1 MESHNLPPNLLPWRK
16 EFEIKVDRLLRIVGR
31 YLSEEEVSEVKRA
44 CIYGAFAH
52 QEQFRSSGEPYIF
65 HPIAVAL
72 ILSEVQID
80 KASLVGAI
88 LHDVIEDTEIGF
100 DEIKHE
106 FGEEVAQIVDGV
118 TKLTKIKFR
127 SKEEAKAENFRK
139 MILAMTKD
147 LRIIMVKLADR
158 LHNMRTLGSLPTYK
172 KRRIAYETLEVYAPI
187 AARLGMYVLQVYL
200 ENLCFENIYP
210 MRHAVLAKAI
220 DEKYAN
226 ESENL
231 TRIKD
236 TIYDRLVRSNI
247 LSRIST
253 RQKHLW
259 SIYNKLKIKGKIE
272 LVYDIF
278 AIRVIVSTVDECY
291 RVLGMVHQLYKPI
304 IGGFKDY
311 IAIPKGN
318 GYQSLH
324 TIVFGRN
331 GLPVEVQIR
340 TRDMHV
346 IAEAGAAAHWR
357 YKDAYEGQEHNQIRT
372 NKWLDSVTEL
382 QDSGISSEEFME
394 AMKAN
399 LFPKEIYLFTPKGRI
414 IELPK
419 GSTGIDFAYAVH
431 TEVGNRCKTIIVD
444 GQEVPFS
451 QSLHNGQ
458 TVEIITEQGLR
469 PSPKWL
475 DYVVSA
481 RARTSI
487 LTYLSKLPND
497 VSLCIGEA
505 LLANALEEKGIL
517 LDEFTSTDRDI
528 LLEELDL
535 GTKED
540 LLIGIG
546 RGKYPMHYVI
556 NRFLVKQGLEV
567 EMHEAPEEDE
577 DGLEVSSDI
586 IIGAEK
592 MKTTL
597 GRCCYPLPGESIIGY
612 LSQRHGMVIHQVDC
626 ANVENYKKQAD
637 RWIPLAWSKK
647 AQGDFP
653 VQLTL
658 IAKNRRGAIASV
670 SAKVTEMNLDFG
682 EFMSEPMSD
691 DLVRIRFVVDVED
704 RKHLADIMRE
714 IRLLPLVERVS
725 RR

>member
-31 YLSEEEVSEVKRA
+31 YLSEEEVQEVKRA

-80 KASLVGAI
+80 KSSLVGAI
-88 LHDVIEDTEIGF
+88 LHDVIEDTEIGYE
-100 DEIKHE
+100 EIKLE

-158 LHNMRTLGSLPTYK
+158 LHNMRTLGSLPAYK
-172 KRRIAYETLEVYAPI
+172 KRRIANETLEVYAPI

-236 TIYDRLVRSNI
+236 AIYDRLVRSNI

-431 TEVGNRCKTIIVD
+431 TEVGNRCKAIIVD
-444 GQEVPFS
+444 GQEVSFS

-458 TVEIITEQGLR
+458 TVEIVTEQGLR

-497 VSLCIGEA
+497 VSICIGEE
-505 LLANALEEKGIL
+505 LLTKALEEKGIL
-517 LDEFTSTDRDI
+517 LDDFTSTDRDV

-535 GTKED
+535 GTKEE
-540 LLIGIG
+540 LLMGIG

-567 EMHEAPEEDE
+567 EMHEAPEEED

-612 LSQRHGMVIHQVDC
+612 LSQRQGMVIHQVDC

>member
-1 MESHNLPPNLLPWRK
+1 MESSKLPPNLLPWHK
-16 EFEIKVDRLLRIVGR
+16 EFEIKVGRLLRIVGR
-31 YLSEEEVSEVKRA
+31 YLSEEEVNEVKRA
-44 CIYGAFAH
+44 CIFGAFAH

-65 HPIAVAL
+65 HPLAVAL

-88 LHDVIEDTEIGF
+88 LHDVIEDTDIGY
-100 DEIKHE
+100 DEIAHE
-106 FGEEVAQIVDGV
+106 FGDDVAKIVDGV

-158 LHNMRTLGSLPTYK
+158 LHNMRTLGALPAYK
-172 KRRIAYETLEVYAPI
+172 KRRIANETLEVYAPI

-210 MRHAVLAKAI
+210 MRSAVLSKAI
-220 DEKYAN
+220 EEKYASEN
-226 ESENL
+226 ENL

-236 TIYDRLVRSNI
+236 CIYDRLVRSNI

-253 RQKHLW
+253 RKKHLW
-259 SIYNKLKIKGKIE
+259 SIYNKLKVKGKIE

-357 YKDAYEGQEHNQIRT
+357 YKDAYDGQGHNQMRT

-414 IELPK
+414 LELPK

-431 TEVGNRCKTIIVD
+431 TEVGDRCKAIIVD

-458 TVEIITEQGLR
+458 TVEVITEQGVR
-469 PSPKWL
+469 PTPKWL

-487 LTYLSKLPND
+487 LSYLSRLSNEAAFAA
-497 VSLCIGEA
+497 GEA
-505 LLANALEEKGIL
+505 LLFTELASKGIIL
-517 LDEFTSTDRDI
+517 SDFSEEEAAQ
-528 LLEELDL
+528 LLEELEL
-535 GTKED
+535 GTKEE
-540 LLIGIG
+540 LLTAIG
-546 RGKYPMHYVI
+546 RGKYPMHFII

-567 EMHEAPEEDE
+567 EMHESTDDDD

-586 IIGAEK
+586 IIGAET

-612 LSQRHGMVIHQVDC
+612 LSQKHGMVIHQVDC
-626 ANVENYKKQAD
+626 ANVENYKKQTD

-682 EFMSEPMSD
+682 EFTSEPMSD
-691 DLVRIRFVVDVED
+691 DLVKIRFVVDVED

-714 IRLLPLVERVS
+714 LRLLPLVERVS

>member
-31 YLSEEEVSEVKRA
+31 YLSEEEVQEVKRA

-80 KASLVGAI
+80 KSSLVGAI
-88 LHDVIEDTEIGF
+88 LHDVIEDTEIGYE
-100 DEIKHE
+100 EIKLE

-158 LHNMRTLGSLPTYK
+158 LHNMRTLGSLPAYK
-172 KRRIAYETLEVYAPI
+172 KRRIANETLEVYAPI

-236 TIYDRLVRSNI
+236 AIYDRLVRSNI

-444 GQEVPFS
+444 GQEVSFS

-458 TVEIITEQGLR
+458 TVEIVTEQGLR

-497 VSLCIGEA
+497 VSICIGEE
-505 LLANALEEKGIL
+505 LLTKALEEKGIL
-517 LDEFTSTDRDI
+517 LDDFTSTDRDV

-535 GTKED
+535 GTKEE
-540 LLIGIG
+540 LLMGIG

-567 EMHEAPEEDE
+567 EMHEAPEEED

-612 LSQRHGMVIHQVDC
+612 LSQRQGMVIHQVDC

>member
-1 MESHNLPPNLLPWRK
+1 MENIQLPPNLLPWRK
-16 EFEIKVDRLLRIVGR
+16 EFEIKVDRLVRIIRR
-31 YLSEEEVSEVKRA
+31 YLTPEEVDEVRRA
-44 CIYGAFAH
+44 CVYGAFAH

-65 HPIAVAL
+65 HPLAVAL

-88 LHDVIEDTEIGF
+88 LHDVIEDTEIGY
-100 DEIKHE
+100 DEIAIE
-106 FGEEVAQIVDGV
+106 FGDDVAKIVDGV
-118 TKLTKIKFR
+118 TKLTQIKFR

-158 LHNMRTLGSLPTYK
+158 LHNMRTLGALPAYK
-172 KRRIAYETLEVYAPI
+172 KRRIAYETLEIYAPI

-210 MRHAVLAKAI
+210 MRYAVLAKAI
-220 DEKYAN
+220 EEKYEN
-226 ESENL
+226 ESQNL
-231 TRIKD
+231 TKIKD

-253 RQKHLW
+253 RKKHLW
-259 SIYNKLKIKGKIE
+259 SIYNKLKVKGKIE

-357 YKDAYEGQEHNQIRT
+357 YKDAYEGQGHNQMRT

-382 QDSGISSEEFME
+382 QDSGVSSEEFME

-431 TEVGNRCKTIIVD
+431 TEVGNHCQTVLVD
-444 GQEVPFS
+444 GQEVPLS

-458 TVEIITEQGLR
+458 TVEIITNEHVH
-469 PSPKWL
+469 PTAKWL

-487 LTYLSKLPND
+487 LSYLSRL
-497 VSLCIGEA
+497 S
-505 LLANALEEKGIL
+505 
-517 LDEFTSTDRDI
+517 DRDAYVAGESLLFTELETKGVVLDDFTQQERDL
-528 LLEELDL
+528 LLEEVEL
-535 GTKED
+535 GTKEE
-540 LLIGIG
+540 LLMAIG
-546 RGKYPMHYVI
+546 RGKYPVHYI
-556 NRFLVKQGLEV
+556 LNRFLVKQGLAAEV
-567 EMHEAPEEDE
+567 HETSELDD
-577 DGLEVSSDI
+577 DGLEVSNDI

-612 LSQRHGMVIHQVDC
+612 LSQKHGMVIHQVDC
-626 ANVENYKKQAD
+626 TNVENYKKQTD

-682 EFMSEPMSD
+682 EFTSEPISEG
-691 DLVRIRFVVDVED
+691 LVKIRFVVDVSD

-714 IRLLPLVERVS
+714 LRLLPLVERVS

>member
-1 MESHNLPPNLLPWRK
+1 
-16 EFEIKVDRLLRIVGR
+16 
-31 YLSEEEVSEVKRA
+31 
-44 CIYGAFAH
+44 
-52 QEQFRSSGEPYIF
+52 
-65 HPIAVAL
+65 
-72 ILSEVQID
+72 
-80 KASLVGAI
+80 
-88 LHDVIEDTEIGF
+88 
-100 DEIKHE
+100 
-106 FGEEVAQIVDGV
+106 
-118 TKLTKIKFR
+118 
-127 SKEEAKAENFRK
+127 
-139 MILAMTKD
+139 
-147 LRIIMVKLADR
+147 
-158 LHNMRTLGSLPTYK
+158 
-172 KRRIAYETLEVYAPI
+172 
-187 AARLGMYVLQVYL
+187 
-200 ENLCFENIYP
+200 
-210 MRHAVLAKAI
+210 
-220 DEKYAN
+220 
-226 ESENL
+226 
-231 TRIKD
+231 
-236 TIYDRLVRSNI
+236 
-247 LSRIST
+247 
-253 RQKHLW
+253 
-259 SIYNKLKIKGKIE
+259 
-272 LVYDIF
+272 
-278 AIRVIVSTVDECY
+278 
-291 RVLGMVHQLYKPI
+291 MVHQLYKPI

-357 YKDAYEGQEHNQIRT
+357 YKDAYDGQGHNQMRT

-414 IELPK
+414 LELPK

-431 TEVGNRCKTIIVD
+431 TEVGDRCKAIIVD

-458 TVEIITEQGLR
+458 TVEVITEQGVR
-469 PSPKWL
+469 PTPKWL

-487 LTYLSKLPND
+487 LSYLSRLSNEAAFAA
-497 VSLCIGEA
+497 GEA
-505 LLANALEEKGIL
+505 LLFTELASKGIIL
-517 LDEFTSTDRDI
+517 SDFSEEEAAQ
-528 LLEELDL
+528 LLEELEL
-535 GTKED
+535 GTKEE
-540 LLIGIG
+540 LLTAIG
-546 RGKYPMHYVI
+546 RGKYPMHFII

-567 EMHEAPEEDE
+567 EMHESTDDDD

-586 IIGAEK
+586 IIGAET

-612 LSQRHGMVIHQVDC
+612 LSQKHGMVIHQVDC
-626 ANVENYKKQAD
+626 ANVENYKKQTD

-682 EFMSEPMSD
+682 EFTSEPMSD
-691 DLVRIRFVVDVED
+691 DLVKIRFVVDVED

-714 IRLLPLVERVS
+714 LRLLPLVERVS

>member
-1 MESHNLPPNLLPWRK
+1 MEKYQLPPNLLPWRK
-16 EFEIKVDRLLRIVGR
+16 EFEIKVGRLLRIVGR
-31 YLSEEEVSEVKRA
+31 YLSEEEVKEVERA

-65 HPIAVAL
+65 HPLAVAL
-72 ILSEVQID
+72 ILTEVQID
-80 KASLVGAI
+80 KASLVGAV
-88 LHDVIEDTEIGF
+88 LHDVIEDTEIGY
-100 DEIKHE
+100 DEIAHE

-118 TKLTKIKFR
+118 TKLTQIKFR

-158 LHNMRTLGSLPTYK
+158 LHNMRTLGALAAYK
-172 KRRIAYETLEVYAPI
+172 KRRIANETLEIYAPI
-187 AARLGMYVLQVYL
+187 AARLGMYALQVYL

-210 MRHAVLAKAI
+210 MRYAVLSKAI
-220 DEKYAN
+220 EEKYES

-236 TIYDRLVRSNI
+236 TIYDRLVRGNI

-253 RQKHLW
+253 RKKHLW
-259 SIYNKLKIKGKIE
+259 SIYNKLKVKGKIE

-357 YKDAYEGQEHNQIRT
+357 YKDAYEGQQNQIRT

-382 QDSGISSEEFME
+382 QDSAISSVEFME

-431 TEVGNRCKTIIVD
+431 TEVGNHCRAIIVD
-444 GQEVPFS
+444 GQQVPFS

-458 TVEIITEQGLR
+458 TVEIITEEERR

-487 LTYLSKLPND
+487 LAYLSKLSSEEAYN
-497 VSLCIGEA
+497 IGER
-505 LLANALEEKGIL
+505 LLALELENKGII
-517 LDEFTSTDRDI
+517 LDDFGEKDQEV
-528 LLEELDL
+528 LLEELEL
-535 GTKED
+535 GSKEE
-540 LLIGIG
+540 LLISIG
-546 RGKYPMHYVI
+546 RGKYPMHYII

-567 EMHEAPEEDE
+567 EMHEAPDEDE

-626 ANVENYKKQAD
+626 ANVENYKKHED

-647 AQGDFP
+647 ARGDFP

-682 EFMSEPMSD
+682 EFTSEPMSD
-691 DLVRIRFVVDVED
+691 DIVKIRFVVDVQD

-714 IRLLPLVERVS
+714 LRLLPMVERVS

>member
-1 MESHNLPPNLLPWRK
+1 MEKYQLPPNLLPWRK
-16 EFEIKVDRLLRIVGR
+16 EFEIKVGRLLRIVGR
-31 YLSEEEVSEVKRA
+31 YLSEEEVKEVERA

-65 HPIAVAL
+65 HPLAVAL
-72 ILSEVQID
+72 ILTEVQID
-80 KASLVGAI
+80 KASLVGAV
-88 LHDVIEDTEIGF
+88 LHDVIEDTDIGY
-100 DEIKHE
+100 DEIAHE

-118 TKLTKIKFR
+118 TKLTQIKFR

-158 LHNMRTLGSLPTYK
+158 LHNMRTLGALVAYK
-172 KRRIAYETLEVYAPI
+172 KRRIANETLEIYAPI
-187 AARLGMYVLQVYL
+187 AARLGMYALQVYL

-210 MRHAVLAKAI
+210 MRYAVLSKAI
-220 DEKYAN
+220 EEKYES

-236 TIYDRLVRSNI
+236 TIYDRLVRGNI

-253 RQKHLW
+253 RKKHLW
-259 SIYNKLKIKGKIE
+259 SIYNKLKVKGKIE

-278 AIRVIVSTVDECY
+278 AIRVIVLTVDECY

-357 YKDAYEGQEHNQIRT
+357 YKDAYEGQQNQIRT

-382 QDSGISSEEFME
+382 QDSAISSVEFME

-431 TEVGNRCKTIIVD
+431 TEVGNHCQAIIVD
-444 GQEVPFS
+444 GQQVPFS

-458 TVEIITEQGLR
+458 TVEIITEEGTR

-487 LTYLSKLPND
+487 LGYLSKLSSEEAYN
-497 VSLCIGEA
+497 IGER
-505 LLANALEEKGIL
+505 LLSLELENKGII
-517 LDEFTSTDRDI
+517 LDDFAEKDQEV
-528 LLEELDL
+528 LLEELEL
-535 GTKED
+535 GSKEE
-540 LLIGIG
+540 LLISIG
-546 RGKYPMHYVI
+546 RGKYPMHYII

-567 EMHEAPEEDE
+567 EMHEAPDEDE

-626 ANVENYKKQAD
+626 ANVENYKKHED

-647 AQGDFP
+647 ARGDFP

-682 EFMSEPMSD
+682 EFTSEPMSD
-691 DLVRIRFVVDVED
+691 EIVKIRFVVDVQD

-714 IRLLPLVERVS
+714 IRLLPMVERVS

>member
-31 YLSEEEVSEVKRA
+31 YLSEEEVQEVKRA

-80 KASLVGAI
+80 KSSLVGAI
-88 LHDVIEDTEIGF
+88 LHDVIEDTEIGYE
-100 DEIKHE
+100 EIKLE

-158 LHNMRTLGSLPTYK
+158 LHNMRTLGSLPAYK
-172 KRRIAYETLEVYAPI
+172 KRRIANETLEVYAPI

-220 DEKYAN
+220 DKKYAN

-236 TIYDRLVRSNI
+236 VIYDRLVRSNI

-431 TEVGNRCKTIIVD
+431 TEVGNRCKAIIVD
-444 GQEVPFS
+444 GQEVSFS

-458 TVEIITEQGLR
+458 TVEIVTEQGLR

-497 VSLCIGEA
+497 VSICIGEE
-505 LLANALEEKGIL
+505 LLTKALEEKGIL
-517 LDEFTSTDRDI
+517 LDDFTSTDRDV

-535 GTKED
+535 GTKEEF
-540 LLIGIG
+540 LMGIG

-567 EMHEAPEEDE
+567 EMHEAPEEED

-612 LSQRHGMVIHQVDC
+612 LSQRQGMVIHQVDC

>member
-31 YLSEEEVSEVKRA
+31 YLSEEEVQEVKRA

-80 KASLVGAI
+80 KSSLVGAI
-88 LHDVIEDTEIGF
+88 LHDVIEDTEIGYE
-100 DEIKHE
+100 EIKLE

-127 SKEEAKAENFRK
+127 SKEEAKAEKFRK

-147 LRIIMVKLADR
+147 LRIIIVKLADR
-158 LHNMRTLGSLPTYK
+158 LHNMRTLGSLPAYK
-172 KRRIAYETLEVYAPI
+172 KRRIANETLDVYAPI

-236 TIYDRLVRSNI
+236 AIYDRLVRSNI

-431 TEVGNRCKTIIVD
+431 TEVGNRCKAIMVD
-444 GQEVPFS
+444 GQEVSFS
-451 QSLHNGQ
+451 Q
-458 TVEIITEQGLR
+458 
-469 PSPKWL
+469 
-475 DYVVSA
+475 
-481 RARTSI
+481 
-487 LTYLSKLPND
+487 
-497 VSLCIGEA
+497 
-505 LLANALEEKGIL
+505 
-517 LDEFTSTDRDI
+517 
-528 LLEELDL
+528 
-535 GTKED
+535 
-540 LLIGIG
+540 IG
-546 RGKYPMHYVI
+546 R
-556 NRFLVKQGLEV
+556 
-567 EMHEAPEEDE
+567 A
-577 DGLEVSSDI
+577 
-586 IIGAEK
+586 
-592 MKTTL
+592 
-597 GRCCYPLPGESIIGY
+597 
-612 LSQRHGMVIHQVDC
+612 
-626 ANVENYKKQAD
+626 
-637 RWIPLAWSKK
+637 
-647 AQGDFP
+647 
-653 VQLTL
+653 
-658 IAKNRRGAIASV
+658 
-670 SAKVTEMNLDFG
+670 
-682 EFMSEPMSD
+682 
-691 DLVRIRFVVDVED
+691 
-704 RKHLADIMRE
+704 
-714 IRLLPLVERVS
+714 
-725 RR
+725 

>member
-1 MESHNLPPNLLPWRK
+1 MEQYQLPANLLPWRA
-16 EFEIKVDRLLRIVGR
+16 EFEIKVDRLLRIIGR
-31 YLSEEEVSEVKRA
+31 YLPEDEVKEVERA
-44 CIYGAFAH
+44 CIFGAFAH

-80 KASLVGAI
+80 KASLVGAV
-88 LHDVIEDTEIGF
+88 LHDVIEDTTIGY
-100 DEIKHE
+100 DEIALE
-106 FGEEVAQIVDGV
+106 FGEDVAKIVDGV
-118 TKLTKIKFR
+118 TKLTQMKFR

-158 LHNMRTLGSLPTYK
+158 LHNMRTLGALQPYK
-172 KRRIAYETLEVYAPI
+172 KRRIANETLEIYAPI

-210 MRHAVLAKAI
+210 MRYRVLAKAI
-220 DEKYAN
+220 EHKYQN

-236 TIYDRLVRSNI
+236 TIYERLVRSNI

-253 RQKHLW
+253 RKKHLW
-259 SIYNKLKIKGKIE
+259 SIYNKLKVKGKIE

-357 YKDAYEGQEHNQIRT
+357 YKDAYEGQGHNQSRT
-372 NKWLDSVTEL
+372 NQWLDSVNEL
-382 QDSGISSEEFME
+382 QDSGISSQEFME

-399 LFPKEIYLFTPKGRI
+399 LFPKEIYLFTPKGKI
-414 IELPK
+414 IALPK

-431 TEVGNRCKTIIVD
+431 TEVGNRCKAIIVD

-458 TVEIITEQGLR
+458 AVEIITEQGVR
-469 PSPKWL
+469 PTAKWL

-487 LTYLSKLPND
+487 LSYLSRLSD
-497 VSLCIGEA
+497 EEAYHAGEA
-505 LLANALEEKGIL
+505 LLFAELEAKGVQ
-517 LDEFTSTDRDI
+517 LDDFTEQDKNL
-528 LLEELDL
+528 LLEEVEL
-535 GTKED
+535 GTKEE
-540 LLIGIG
+540 LLIAIG
-546 RGKYPMHYVI
+546 RGKYPIHYI
-556 NRFLVKQGLEV
+556 LNRFLVKQGLEV
-567 EMHEAPEEDE
+567 EMHDGIEDE
-577 DGLEVSSDI
+577 DDGLEVSNDI

-626 ANVENYKKQAD
+626 ANVENYKKQTD

-682 EFMSEPMSD
+682 EFTSEPMSD
-691 DLVRIRFVVDVED
+691 DLVKIRFVVDVSD

-714 IRLLPLVERVS
+714 LRLLPLVERVS

>member
-1 MESHNLPPNLLPWRK
+1 MENIQLPPNLLPWRK
-16 EFEIKVDRLLRIVGR
+16 EFEIKVDRLVRIIRR
-31 YLSEEEVSEVKRA
+31 YLTPEEVDEVKRA
-44 CIYGAFAH
+44 CVYGAFAH

-65 HPIAVAL
+65 HPLAVAL

-88 LHDVIEDTEIGF
+88 LHDVIEDTEIGY
-100 DEIKHE
+100 DEIAAE
-106 FGEEVAQIVDGV
+106 FGDEVAKIVDGV
-118 TKLTKIKFR
+118 TKLTQIKFR

-158 LHNMRTLGSLPTYK
+158 LHNMRTLGSLPAYK

-210 MRHAVLAKAI
+210 MRYAVLAKAI
-220 DEKYAN
+220 EEKYEN
-226 ESENL
+226 ESQNL
-231 TRIKD
+231 TKIKD
-236 TIYDRLVRSNI
+236 TIYERLVRSNI

-253 RQKHLW
+253 RKKHLW
-259 SIYNKLKIKGKIE
+259 SIYNKLKVKGKIE

-357 YKDAYEGQEHNQIRT
+357 YKDAYEGQGHNQMRT

-382 QDSGISSEEFME
+382 QDSGVSSEEFME

-431 TEVGNRCKTIIVD
+431 TEVGNHCQRVLVD
-444 GQEVPFS
+444 GQEVPLS

-458 TVEIITEQGLR
+458 TVEIITEQNAH
-469 PSPKWL
+469 PSAKWL

-487 LTYLSKLPND
+487 LSYLSRLSDKEAYTA
-497 VSLCIGEA
+497 GEA
-505 LLANALEEKGIL
+505 LLFAELEAKGVV
-517 LDEFTSTDRDI
+517 LDDFTQEERDL
-528 LLEELDL
+528 LLEEVEL
-535 GTKED
+535 GTKEE
-540 LLIGIG
+540 LLMAIG
-546 RGKYPMHYVI
+546 RGKYPVHYI
-556 NRFLVKQGLEV
+556 LNRFLVKQGLAAEV
-567 EMHEAPEEDE
+567 HETSELDD
-577 DGLEVSSDI
+577 DGLEVSNDI

-626 ANVENYKKQAD
+626 ANVENYKKQTD

-658 IAKNRRGAIASV
+658 LAKNRRGAIASV

-682 EFMSEPMSD
+682 EFTSEPISEG
-691 DLVRIRFVVDVED
+691 LVRIRFVVDVSD

-714 IRLLPLVERVS
+714 LRLLPLVERVS

>member
-31 YLSEEEVSEVKRA
+31 YLSEEEVQEVKRA

-80 KASLVGAI
+80 KSSLVGAI
-88 LHDVIEDTEIGF
+88 LHDVIEDTEIGYE
-100 DEIKHE
+100 EIKLE

-158 LHNMRTLGSLPTYK
+158 LHNMRTLGSLPAYK
-172 KRRIAYETLEVYAPI
+172 KRRIANETLEVYAPI

-236 TIYDRLVRSNI
+236 AIYDRLVRSNI

-431 TEVGNRCKTIIVD
+431 TEVGNRCKAIIVD
-444 GQEVPFS
+444 GQEVSFS

-458 TVEIITEQGLR
+458 TVEIVTEQGLR

-487 LTYLSKLPND
+487 LTYLSKLLND
-497 VSLCIGEA
+497 VSICIGEE
-505 LLANALEEKGIL
+505 LLTKALEEKGIL
-517 LDEFTSTDRDI
+517 LDDFTSTDRDV

-535 GTKED
+535 GTKEE
-540 LLIGIG
+540 LLMGIG

-567 EMHEAPEEDE
+567 EMHEAPEEED

-612 LSQRHGMVIHQVDC
+612 LSQRQGMVIHQVDC

>member
-1 MESHNLPPNLLPWRK
+1 MENYNLPPNLLPWRK

-31 YLSEEEVSEVKRA
+31 YLSEEEVNEVKRA

-80 KASLVGAI
+80 KAALVGAI
-88 LHDVIEDTEIGF
+88 LHDVIEDTDIGYGEIAR
-100 DEIKHE
+100 E

-139 MILAMTKD
+139 MVLAMTKD

-158 LHNMRTLGSLPTYK
+158 LHNMRTLGSLPAYK
-172 KRRIAYETLEVYAPI
+172 KRRIANETLEVYAPI

-210 MRHAVLAKAI
+210 MRYAVLAKAI

-226 ESENL
+226 ERENL

-236 TIYDRLVRSNI
+236 AIHDRLIRSNI

-259 SIYNKLKIKGKIE
+259 SIYNKLKVKGRIE

-357 YKDAYEGQEHNQIRT
+357 YKDAYEGQEHHQIRT

-394 AMKAN
+394 AMKADI
-399 LFPKEIYLFTPKGRI
+399 FPKEIYLFTPKGRI

-431 TEVGNRCKTIIVD
+431 TEVGNRCKAVIVD
-444 GQEVPFS
+444 GVEVPFS

-458 TVEIITEQGLR
+458 AVEIITEQGLR

-481 RARTSI
+481 KARTSI
-487 LTYLSKLPND
+487 LTYLSKLTDEEAYKIGNTLLKK
-497 VSLCIGEA
+497 SLA
-505 LLANALEEKGIL
+505 EKGIL
-517 LDEFTSTDRDI
+517 LDDFPDEDKNK
-528 LLEELDL
+528 LLEELGL
-535 GTKED
+535 GTKEE
-540 LLIGIG
+540 LLIKIG

-556 NRFLVKQGLEV
+556 NRFLVKQGLAV
-567 EMHEAPEEDE
+567 GTHETPDEDA

-586 IIGAEK
+586 IIGAET

-612 LSQRHGMVIHQVDC
+612 LSQRQGMVIHQVDC
-626 ANVENYKKQAD
+626 ANVDNYKKQPD

-670 SAKVTEMNLDFG
+670 SAKVTEMNLDIG
-682 EFMSEPMSD
+682 EFMSEPISD
-691 DLVRIRFVVDVED
+691 DLVTIRFVVDVED

>member
-1 MESHNLPPNLLPWRK
+1 MENYNLPPNLLPWRK
-16 EFEIKVDRLLRIVGR
+16 EFEVKVDRLLRIVGR
-31 YLSEEEVSEVKRA
+31 YLSEEEVNEVKRA

-80 KASLVGAI
+80 KAALVGAI
-88 LHDVIEDTEIGF
+88 LHDVIEDTDIGYGEISR
-100 DEIKHE
+100 E
-106 FGEEVAQIVDGV
+106 FGDEVAQIVDGV

-139 MILAMTKD
+139 MVLAMTKD

-158 LHNMRTLGSLPTYK
+158 LHNMRTLGSLPAYK
-172 KRRIAYETLEVYAPI
+172 KRRIANETLEVYAPI

-210 MRHAVLAKAI
+210 MRYAVLAKAI

-236 TIYDRLVRSNI
+236 AIHDRLIRSNI

-259 SIYNKLKIKGKIE
+259 SIYNKLKVKGRIE

-357 YKDAYEGQEHNQIRT
+357 YKDAYEGQEHHQIRT
-372 NKWLDSVTEL
+372 NRWLDSVTEL

-394 AMKAN
+394 AMKADI
-399 LFPKEIYLFTPKGRI
+399 FPKEIYLFTPKGRI

-431 TEVGNRCKTIIVD
+431 TEVGNRCKSVLVD
-444 GQEVPFS
+444 GVEVPFS

-458 TVEIITEQGLR
+458 AVEIITEQGLR

-481 RARTSI
+481 KARTSI
-487 LTYLSKLPND
+487 LTYLSKLSD
-497 VSLCIGEA
+497 EEAYKIGDT
-505 LLANALEEKGIL
+505 LLKSSLEEKGIL
-517 LDEFTSTDRDI
+517 LEDFSDDEKNI
-528 LLEELDL
+528 LLEELGL
-535 GTKED
+535 GTKEE
-540 LLIGIG
+540 LFIKIG

-556 NRFLVKQGLEV
+556 NRFLVKQGLAV
-567 EMHEAPEEDE
+567 GTHEAPEEDAN
-577 DGLEVSSDI
+577 GLEVSSDI
-586 IIGAEK
+586 VVGAET

-612 LSQRHGMVIHQVDC
+612 LSQRQGMVIHQVDC
-626 ANVENYKKQAD
+626 ANVENYKKQPD

-670 SAKVTEMNLDFG
+670 SAKVTEMNLDIG
-682 EFMSEPMSD
+682 EFMSEPIND
-691 DLVRIRFVVDVED
+691 DLVTIRFVVDVED

-714 IRLLPLVERVS
+714 VRLLPLVERVS